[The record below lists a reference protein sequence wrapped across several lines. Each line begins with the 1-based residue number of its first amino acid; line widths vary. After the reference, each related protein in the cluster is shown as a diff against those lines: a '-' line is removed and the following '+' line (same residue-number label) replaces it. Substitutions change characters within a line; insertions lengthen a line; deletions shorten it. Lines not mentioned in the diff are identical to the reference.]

1 MKKVMIALVAAVG
14 LICGFLM
21 QGCAS
26 LGQNVATEKLV
37 IQYATMKVIEADQD
51 AMAERAGKIDEIA
64 RHAQLFL
71 NTDTA
76 DIALLSAEVHKR
88 LPADLSPA
96 DRVLANAL
104 IDTVMA
110 ELQARVGSGLVPPDK
125 KLQVNAV
132 LGWIREAAYFYLA

>member
-1 MKKVMIALVAAVG
+1 MKKVFVMLGAAIG
-14 LICGFLM
+14 LMFAMFM

-26 LGQNVATEKLV
+26 LGDNVATEKLV
-37 IQYATMKVIEADQD
+37 IQYATMKVIEADKD
-51 AMAERAGKIDEIA
+51 AMAERAAKVYEIA

-76 DIALLSAEVHKR
+76 DIALLRTEVHKR
-88 LPADLSPA
+88 LPPDLSPA
-96 DRVLANAL
+96 DHILANAL

-132 LGWIREAAYFYLA
+132 LGWIREAAYFYVA